1 MKKRTIALLMAAV
14 MLFGITVSGTI
25 AWLQATS
32 LEVKNT
38 FTFGEIEID
47 INETDN
53 EDDDNST
60 KNNAY
65 DLIPGD
71 VSKKDPKVTVVSGS
85 EKCYV
90 YVKVTE
96 INNTFGTDQDVILYE
111 VDTEKWKL
119 IDSTNSIYVYT
130 NGGNEAYEVDASS
143 GNVDTALIL
152 AEVKDI
158 STNQPIENMHIKVNT
173 ELTEADI
180 TAMETSGTPEIS
192 FKACAVQS
200 EHISQTE
207 ADGIAISKLTATTT
221 TP

>member
-53 EDDDNST
+53 EDDDTST

-71 VSKKDPKVTVVSGS
+71 VSKKDPKVTVLSGS

-96 INNTFGTDQDVILYE
+96 INNTFGTGQDVILYE
-111 VDTEKWKL
+111 VDTDKWKL

-130 NGGNEAYEVDASS
+130 NGGDEAYEVDASG

-152 AEVKDI
+152 AEVNDI
-158 STNQPIENMHIKVNT
+158 STNQPIENMHIRVNT

-200 EHISQTE
+200 EHISQIE
-207 ADGIAISKLTATTT
+207 ADEIAISKLITTT